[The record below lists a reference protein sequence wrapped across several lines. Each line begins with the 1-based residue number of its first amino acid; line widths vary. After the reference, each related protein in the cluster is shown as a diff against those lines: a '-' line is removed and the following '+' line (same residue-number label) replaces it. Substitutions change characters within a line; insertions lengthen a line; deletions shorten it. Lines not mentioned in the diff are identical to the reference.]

1 MCTLPYPDR
10 FYAAV
15 AFAANPPTTARGVT
29 DETRL
34 LLYAL
39 FQQVMPG
46 YLSAQR
52 LLRKCWGARTWMTFM
67 HPACDCAVASWLR
80 STSVNPSVDRR
91 RAGNRAGRGWVA
103 R

>member
-39 FQQVMPG
+39 FQQVMMPG
-46 YLSAQR
+46 YLSAHC
-52 LLRKCWGARTWMTFM
+52 LLRKCCIVRTRVTFM
-67 HPACDCAVASWLR
+67 HPACDCAVAW
-80 STSVNPSVDRR
+80 
-91 RAGNRAGRGWVA
+91 
-103 R
+103 

>member
-15 AFAANPPTTARGVT
+15 AFAASPPPTARGVT

-39 FQQVMPG
+39 FQQVR
-46 YLSAQR
+46 Q
-52 LLRKCWGARTWMTFM
+52 
-67 HPACDCAVASWLR
+67 
-80 STSVNPSVDRR
+80 
-91 RAGNRAGRGWVA
+91 RAGDKRAH
-103 R
+103 

>member
-1 MCTLPYPDR
+1 MMCTLPYPDR

-39 FQQVMPG
+39 FQQVM
-46 YLSAQR
+46 
-52 LLRKCWGARTWMTFM
+52 MTGGTYR
-67 HPACDCAVASWLR
+67 ALR
-80 STSVNPSVDRR
+80 S
-91 RAGNRAGRGWVA
+91 
-103 R
+103 

>member
-15 AFAANPPTTARGVT
+15 AFAANPPPAARGVT

-39 FQQVMPG
+39 FQQVREKPDPEDAIG
-46 YLSAQR
+46 NGNYNN
-52 LLRKCWGARTWMTFM
+52 
-67 HPACDCAVASWLR
+67 R
-80 STSVNPSVDRR
+80 SVPV
-91 RAGNRAGRGWVA
+91 
-103 R
+103 